1 MTGKPAP
8 QSILELVS
16 CACKKSE
23 CQNRLDCVCKSYRL
37 TCTDLCACNKCENSL
52 DVEDNEEIFE
62 EIDEA
67 QESDEES
74 WSDATEDDETDFGN
88 YV

>member
-1 MTGKPAP
+1 MPARS
-8 QSILELVS
+8 QSAKTDLIAFVS
-16 CACKKSE
+16 H
-23 CQNRLDCVCKSYRL
+23 

-52 DVEDNEEIFE
+52 DVEDKEEIFE

-74 WSDATEDDETDFGN
+74 WSDATEDDETDFEN